1 MIKLMKQL
9 FSLLSPIQRKRL
21 YALQFITVLI
31 GFAEIIGPALL
42 TPLTVFYVS
51 LLQLDSEVIFALFVI
66 FSIGFFFKSFEMIQ
80 YRPEFM
86 SKLNTSQWPLPRSYQ
101 VITMH
106 LIKA

>member
-1 MIKLMKQL
+1 MKQL

-31 GFAEIIGPALL
+31 GYAEITGSALL

-80 YRPEFM
+80 YRPEFHDQAKYSSM
-86 SKLNTSQWPLPRSYQ
+86 VTAAKLPSYNHAFNQ
-101 VITMH
+101 SLTH
-106 LIKA
+106 